1 MKLKKIFYLL
11 VAALLFCPFAAGSAE
26 TFEVVVEDSILAYA
40 GQPDLEVPVYFEQ
53 SDGVYYFR
61 VEVEYDPSKLEFLY
75 ASTGRFG
82 SVNAHTNFCGPGFLH
97 VFAFAGGDGCA
108 EPGSEPA
115 FYIHFAVDGG
125 VSEETVIPLTFNDPF
140 CYSLQAVVNGCA
152 PSYPTYIPT
161 YDFGSV
167 YIPPV
172 PEFEFAIS
180 ENIPAY
186 PGQPD
191 LEVPVYFD
199 QGAGVYYFR
208 VEVEY
213 DASKLEFLSVSGGRF
228 TSFNAH
234 TDFCGPGFLHV
245 FGFAGGAEDCTQPGS
260 EPAFYIHFRV
270 DGSVPGGTTIPLIFN
285 DPFCYSL
292 QAVVNGCAPEY
303 PAYSATYDFG
313 SVYVE
318 ALPEFEVII
327 ADNISA
333 YPGQSDL
340 EVPVYLDQGVG
351 VNYFRVELE
360 YDPNQLQYRFAE
372 AGRFGILNAHTD
384 FCGPGFLHVFLTAGA
399 EGCIQPGSEPAF
411 YVHFKVQD
419 TVSVGNVI
427 PLVFNNPF
435 CYSLQA
441 VVNGCAPDYFAYIPT
456 YDFGSVFVDHRGV
469 KFTLPDNVL
478 TYAGSNARLPVYVH
492 NEEGLIYFRVDMA
505 YDPDK
510 LIYQS
515 VEDARFAVTNTLF
528 CGDDPAH
535 VSVFSTNGH
544 CILADPDYP
553 GGVGFYIT
561 FKVQSGVPVG
571 TVIPI
576 TFTDTTCNLILTLAN
591 GCEPMYSTFLPEWD
605 HGSIKVKSQPSPG
618 CPFVFAW
625 TGERFEKDNTILT
638 QSEDPYR
645 SELSVTDH
653 LLLRQ
658 KPALVQDE
666 YRLQIREF
674 EQEVS
679 YLDNLELIVVDH
691 ALGTEVAVSPD
702 GEIHLYENEIA
713 PLSCTD
719 HNGVDQLDKIREKD
733 GVFYTCDQAG
743 HLVLTLKQ
751 EVNSEGLPSFVVS
764 GVGPRPPPKNIPKTA
779 GSPEPSMLKIEIQ
792 AKDGSWIE
800 LSDLPPRDS
809 PQKSFCFIDPQY
821 VDENGE
827 MKIRISWTGFY
838 SADEISYFLVS
849 SEKPELYRNLPVR
862 ASHSASA
869 RVLSRLEQEDG
880 EFVVLSPGE
889 KIELVFLSPGNPK
902 PDVARDFV
910 LRSRGYYV
918 QQHKTGAPS
927 LPSVCQLLDNY
938 PNPFNMETIISY
950 VLSQEANVQLR
961 VYNVLGERVRTLVD
975 ERQTPGTKK
984 VSWDGK
990 DERGEDVTSGVYFYK
1005 LKAGASVHSKKML
1018 LLK

>member
-1 MKLKKIFYLL
+1 MKLRRIFCLL
-11 VAALLFCPFAAGSAE
+11 AAVLILCPFAASNGD
-26 TFEVVVEDSILAYA
+26 TFELVIEDSILAYA
-40 GQPDLEVPVYFEQ
+40 GQPDLEIPVYFEQ

-61 VEVEYDPSKLEFLY
+61 VEVQYDASKLEFLY

-82 SVNAHTNFCGPGFLH
+82 SINAHTNFCGPGFLH

-125 VSEETVIPLTFNDPF
+125 VPEETVIPLTFNDPF
-140 CYSLQAVVNGCA
+140 CYSLQAVANGCA

-167 YIPPV
+167 YIPPA

-199 QGAGVYYFR
+199 QGAGVNYFR
-208 VEVEY
+208 VEVQY
-213 DASKLEFLSVSGGRF
+213 DASKLEFLSVSGGRY

-234 TDFCGPGFLHV
+234 TNFCGPGFLHV
-245 FGFAGGAEDCTQPGS
+245 FGFAGGAEDCTEPGS
-260 EPAFYIHFRV
+260 EPAFYIHFSV
-270 DGSVPGGTTIPLIFN
+270 DGSVPGGTTIPLVFN

-340 EVPVYLDQGVG
+340 EVPVYLDQEAG

-360 YDPNQLQYRFAE
+360 YDPGQLQYRFAE

-419 TVSVGNVI
+419 TVSVGNVT
-427 PLVFNNPF
+427 PLVFNDPF

-441 VVNGCAPDYFAYIPT
+441 VVNGCAPEYFAYIPT
-456 YDFGSVFVDHRGV
+456 YDFGSVFVDHKGV
-469 KFTLPDNVL
+469 RFTLPDEVL

-505 YDPDK
+505 YDPDQ
-510 LIYQS
+510 LIFQS
-515 VEDARFAVTNTLF
+515 VEDARFDVTNTLF

-535 VSVFSTNGH
+535 VSVFSTNSH
-544 CILADPDYP
+544 CILADPNYP

-561 FKVQSGVPVG
+561 FQVKSGTPVG
-571 TVIPI
+571 TVCPI

-605 HGSIKVKSQPSPG
+605 HGSIKVKSRPSPG
-618 CPFVFAW
+618 CPFVYSW
-625 TGERFEKDNTILT
+625 TGDHFEKDNTILT

-645 SELSVTDH
+645 PELSVTDH

-674 EQEVS
+674 EQEIS

-691 ALGTEVAVSPD
+691 AEGTEVAVSPS
-702 GEIHLYENEIA
+702 GEIRLYEDEIA
-713 PLSCTD
+713 PLACID
-719 HNGVDQLDKIREKD
+719 HNGVDQLDKISERD
-733 GVFYTCDQAG
+733 GILYECHGAG
-743 HLVLTLKQ
+743 HLILTLAQ
-751 EVNSEGLPSFVVS
+751 PTWQDDPSTIVS
-764 GVGPRPPPKNIPKTA
+764 TGVGPPPEPKNHEKIA
-779 GSPEPSMLKIEIQ
+779 GSPEPPMLRIEVQ
-792 AKDGSWIE
+792 ASDGNWVE
-800 LSDLPPRDS
+800 LSDLPPRDN
-809 PQKSFCFIDPQY
+809 PQNAFCFIDPQY
-821 VDENGE
+821 ADQYGE
-827 MKIRISWTGFY
+827 MKVRISWTSFY
-838 SADEISYFLVS
+838 MADQIKQFVIS
-849 SEKPELYRNLPVR
+849 PEEPSLHRHRPATAY
-862 ASHSASA
+862 HSAKA
-869 RVLSRLEQEDG
+869 QVLNQLDREDG
-880 EFVVLSPGE
+880 EFAILSPGE
-889 KIELVFLSPGNPK
+889 EIELAFLSPGNPA
-902 PDVARDFV
+902 PDVIRDFV
-910 LRSRGYYV
+910 LKSRGYYV
-918 QQHKTGAPS
+918 QQHKADAPS

-950 VLSQEANVQLR
+950 VLSGEAEVQLR
-961 VYNVLGERVRTLVD
+961 IYNVLGERVRTLVD
-975 ERQTPGTKK
+975 ERQAPGPKK

-990 DERGEDVTSGVYFYK
+990 DDEGNDVTSGVYFYK
-1005 LKAGASVHSKKML
+1005 LKADASVHSKKML